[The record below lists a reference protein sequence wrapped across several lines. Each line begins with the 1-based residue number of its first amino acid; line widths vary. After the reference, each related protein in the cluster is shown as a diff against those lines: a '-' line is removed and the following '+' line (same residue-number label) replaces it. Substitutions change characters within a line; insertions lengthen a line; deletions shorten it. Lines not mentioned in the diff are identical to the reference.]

1 LSGIFF
7 LHAVFL
13 QVPPTTCTRP
23 PAPDHL
29 RPIAKDNAAMR
40 TWFAN
45 VRPKPLGD
53 GLNSVAAIDH
63 RSERTVQKIT
73 FNLTACA
80 VRAR

>member
-1 LSGIFF
+1 VRLSGIFF

-45 VRPKPLGD
+45 VRPTSLW
-53 GLNSVAAIDH
+53 V
-63 RSERTVQKIT
+63 
-73 FNLTACA
+73 TA
-80 VRAR
+80 